1 MAFVTFGRK
10 IHLRVLLLCLFLI
23 FLASLRL
30 YLYKDNSS
38 FSSNLYADNEF
49 LLVNKHYSYSE
60 EDLKINGE
68 KYSMSDPKLV
78 NKLRTKFLL
87 PSSLEPYNFESTDVD
102 PSMGQ
107 ATEVRRALK
116 DMKNGFFIECGALD
130 GETRSNTLFMERYL
144 NWTGLLIEADPLN
157 FYDMLKKH
165 RKAQMSPSC
174 LSVHPYATVVRFEQN
189 KNMGKIS
196 NTDEDLSKRYVD
208 VQCFPLFTYLLA
220 MNVTTVD
227 YFSLDV
233 EGSELEVLK
242 TIPFDK
248 VNIRTLSVEWTHVK
262 EGKEEIRKYMENK
275 GYTVFS
281 EVTNDQLLAN
291 DYIFVKAQVR

>member
-1 MAFVTFGRK
+1 M
-10 IHLRVLLLCLFLI
+10 
-23 FLASLRL
+23 
-30 YLYKDNSS
+30 YKDESS
-38 FSSNLYADNEF
+38 FSANLYADNEF
-49 LLVNKHYSYSE
+49 LLVNKLYTYSE
-60 EDLKINGE
+60 DDLKINGE
-68 KYSMSDPKLV
+68 KYVMSDPRLV
-78 NKLRTKFLL
+78 NKLKTKFLL
-87 PSSLEPYNFESTDVD
+87 SPSTEPYNLESSDVD

-107 ATEVRRALK
+107 ATEVRRVLK

-144 NWTGLLIEADPLN
+144 DWTGLLIEADPLN
-157 FYDMLKKH
+157 VYDMLKKH
-165 RKAQMSPSC
+165 RKAYVSPSC

-196 NTDEDLSKRYVD
+196 EPDDGEDISKRYVD

-220 MNVTTVD
+220 MNITTVD

-233 EGSELEVLK
+233 EGSELQVLQ
-242 TIPFDK
+242 TIPFDQ

-262 EGKEEIRKYMENK
+262 EGKDEIRTFMDKK

-291 DYIFVKAQVR
+291 DFIFVKDQDR

>member
-1 MAFVTFGRK
+1 MMSFGKRLH
-10 IHLRVLLLCLFLI
+10 IRILLLCLLLI
-23 FLASLRL
+23 FLAILRF
-30 YLYKDNSS
+30 YLYKDEASNSS
-38 FSSNLYADNEF
+38 IMYSDPEF
-49 LLVNKHYSYSE
+49 ILVNKLYTYSE
-60 EDLKINGE
+60 DDLKINGE
-68 KYSMSDPKLV
+68 KYPMNDPRLV
-78 NKLRTKFLL
+78 NKLKTKFLL
-87 PSSLEPYNFESTDVD
+87 PPSREALNLESTDVD

-107 ATEVRRALK
+107 ATQVRRALK

-144 NWTGLLIEADPLN
+144 DWSGLLIEADPLN

-189 KNMGKIS
+189 KNMGKIREPDES
-196 NTDEDLSKRYVD
+196 EDLSKRYVD
-208 VQCFPLFTYLLA
+208 VQCFPLVTYLLA
-220 MNVTTVD
+220 MNITTVD

-233 EGSELEVLK
+233 EGSELQVLQ
-242 TIPFDK
+242 TIPFDQF
-248 VNIRTLSVEWTHVK
+248 NIRTLSVEWTHVK
-262 EGKEEIRKYMENK
+262 EGKDEIRSFMEKK

-291 DYIFVKAQVR
+291 DFIFVKDLDS